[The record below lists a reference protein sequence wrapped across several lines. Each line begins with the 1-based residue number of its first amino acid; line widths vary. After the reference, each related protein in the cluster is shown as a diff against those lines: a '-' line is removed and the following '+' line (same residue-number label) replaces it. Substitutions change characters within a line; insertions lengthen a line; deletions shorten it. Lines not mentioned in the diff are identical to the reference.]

1 MKHMSAKA
9 FITGNI
15 TREPEMKDI
24 GGQKAC
30 VFSVATRTSTKDRES
45 GEYIT
50 NFYDC
55 TYFGKLAEGFCAR
68 AQKGTGVAV
77 IGDVCAQAY
86 VSNGEARPAL
96 RIKADSVDAMSRLKE
111 TGAAPGRAA
120 THSTPD
126 MDIPF

>member
-1 MKHMSAKA
+1 MSAKA

-55 TYFGKLAEGFCAR
+55 TYFGKLAEGFFAR
-68 AQKGTGVAV
+68 AQKGTGVVV

-86 VSNGEARPAL
+86 LSNGEARPAL
-96 RIKADSVDAMSRLKE
+96 RIKADSVEAMSRLKE
-111 TGAAPGRAA
+111 AGTSRSAAP
-120 THSTPD
+120 STPD